1 MNFTTVD
8 FFAFEYLINPD
19 KRLYWGYLLSSILIA
34 IIYFY
39 ITKKN
44 NRLITSSKL
53 WLHPSAKLDYYYF
66 FLSYFINL
74 FLLIPF
80 IISAKTIALE
90 VNRFL
95 YKQFDYFEN
104 SFFSYGEIILLYT
117 ITLFLVSD
125 FTRYWLHRFLH
136 TIPFLWEF
144 HKVHHSAKVLTP
156 ITFYRVHPVENF
168 LFGLRYS
175 FSIGIVTGIFIYL
188 FGALIDIY
196 MVLGVNAF
204 LFFFS
209 LIGSNLRHSHVPI
222 SYGRFIEKWF
232 ISPKQ
237 HQIHHSKKH
246 FNKNYGG
253 YIAIWDRVF
262 GTLCLSNSV
271 KVMKFGLRVDQM
283 KDYLSLKDLI
293 LRPFIN
299 LIKKRRINEKFKTI
313 YVYIFSRN
321 KYKLKCK

>member
-1 MNFTTVD
+1 MND
-8 FFAFEYLINPD
+8 FYALEYLINPD
-19 KRLYWGYLLSSILIA
+19 KRLYWGYLLSSLFIGIF
-34 IIYFY
+34 YFY

-44 NRLITSSKL
+44 SRLITSSKL

-175 FSIGIVTGIFIYL
+175 FSIGIVTGVFIYL

-237 HQIHHSKKH
+237 HQIHHSRKH
-246 FNKNYGG
+246 FDKNYGG
-253 YIAIWDRVF
+253 YIAIWDRIF

-271 KVMKFGLRVDQM
+271 RVMKFGLRVEQM

-299 LIKKRRINEKFKTI
+299 LVKKGKFNEKFKI
-313 YVYIFSRN
+313 MYVYIFSRF